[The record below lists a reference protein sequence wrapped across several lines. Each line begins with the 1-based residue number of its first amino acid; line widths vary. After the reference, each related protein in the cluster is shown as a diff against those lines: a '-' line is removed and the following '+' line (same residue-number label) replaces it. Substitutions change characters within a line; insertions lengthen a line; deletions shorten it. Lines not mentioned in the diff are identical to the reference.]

1 MVLHHPWVMGNDE
14 YYVCSQVPPLMLK
27 PSFAGINRALRSGL
41 MIVLIASGSP
51 VWAATYEDPYAP
63 PEIAYANELRQT
75 VTVARR
81 VNINKTGLNQ
91 LKGLPGLDEELA
103 LKVMR
108 VRPFEGVQDF
118 YRKMPDLS
126 KKNMDL
132 LFQQLQPKVLFK

>member
-1 MVLHHPWVMGNDE
+1 
-14 YYVCSQVPPLMLK
+14 MLK
-27 PSFAGINRALRSGL
+27 
-41 MIVLIASGSP
+41 ASGGGVLLGVLLSLGAT
-51 VWAATYEDPYAP
+51 VWGATLEEPYAP
-63 PEIAYANELRQT
+63 PEIAYAHDLRQS

-91 LKGLPGLDEELA
+91 LKALPGLDEELA

-132 LFQQLQPKVLFK
+132 LIQQLQPKVLFK